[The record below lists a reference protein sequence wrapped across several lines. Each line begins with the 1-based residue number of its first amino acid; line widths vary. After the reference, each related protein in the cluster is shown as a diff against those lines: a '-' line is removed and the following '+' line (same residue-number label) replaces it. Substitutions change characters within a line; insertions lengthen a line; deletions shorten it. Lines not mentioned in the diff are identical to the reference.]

1 MKKNHSIKTYT
12 VIAVLFVVSLVV
24 LAVSVSYSFFNIRVS
39 GEVQKKTPDG
49 AGDFLVT
56 STLND
61 SDIINAAELA
71 LIDGTNYLTEAESV
85 SFSVTNSVDSD
96 VNAKYT
102 IDIDEMSLS
111 KNLASK
117 YFKWVIIV
125 NGEEKARGDF
135 ADETIAP
142 EGTSDTTLVENLT
155 KHLITEENALSLN
168 IGATDNLVFY
178 MWLENDEAVDQLYLT
193 NGTFKGK
200 LSMSAVPS
208 KN

>member
-1 MKKNHSIKTYT
+1 MKKNHSLKTYT
-12 VIAVLFVVSLVV
+12 GIAILFVVSLVV
-24 LAVSVSYSFFNIRVS
+24 LTVSVSYSFFNMQVE
-39 GEVQKKTPDG
+39 GEVTPNTPNG
-49 AGDFLVT
+49 GGKFSVT
-56 STLND
+56 TTLND

-71 LIDGTNYLTEAESV
+71 LIDGANYLTEAEKV
-85 SFSVTNSVDSD
+85 SFSITNSANSNL
-96 VNAKYT
+96 NAKYT
-102 IDIDEMSLS
+102 IDIVEMTLS

-117 YFKWVIIV
+117 YFKWAIAV
-125 NGEEKARGDF
+125 NDEVKISGDF

-142 EGTSDTTLVENLT
+142 EGTSDTTLAENLT